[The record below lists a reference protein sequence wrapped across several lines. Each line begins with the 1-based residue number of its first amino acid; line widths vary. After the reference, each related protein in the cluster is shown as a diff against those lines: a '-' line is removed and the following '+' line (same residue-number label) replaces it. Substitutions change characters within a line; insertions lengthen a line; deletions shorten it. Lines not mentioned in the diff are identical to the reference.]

1 MIMDEKQ
8 IDNFIKQKAKMEQ
21 MKLPTGINHKIDSAM
36 KGLPKP
42 QRLIRRL
49 IKRGIA
55 VAAVVILI
63 GVGFSPSYAQNIP
76 IIKSVFSYFSQ
87 TGDFYNKQYV
97 KYSAAV
103 DRSESDRN
111 FTVTINE
118 VAVDD
123 NYLVMSFT
131 AKGNEDFS
139 EEFASSPYLFGK
151 ASVNGK
157 NLTGPAMEAEMIDP
171 SSIAGYL
178 SYFIGREQLPNNF
191 TLDFHITQIDQT
203 TSNLRFSFDISKTV
217 AENDSQL
224 VYPNVYVALPF
235 GEVTVTKVAM
245 SPLGNSVMLNV
256 ANPDPKPMI
265 HKFFIL
271 DDTGRSLYVTG
282 NTSNGKDLH
291 EVFFIKGTGTPKE
304 LTLIPYRF
312 SPDYDL
318 KPVEFL
324 SEQLKN
330 TPITFEPR
338 DGTQLIV
345 EKAVTNGSQA
355 QVYYTINGVY
365 PHGYAVKLVL
375 FDDQGKQVFPA
386 NNTEQLI
393 DPKTNQFIVQFD
405 GLDENKEYQIATP
418 RLNDLEVLDK
428 YKIVIPLE

>member
-1 MIMDEKQ
+1 MDEKQ
-8 IDNFIKQKAKMEQ
+8 MDSFLKQKAKMEQ
-21 MKLPTGINHKIDSAM
+21 IELTEAINHKIDSTM
-36 KGLPKP
+36 KELPKP
-42 QRLIRRL
+42 RRL

-55 VAAVVILI
+55 VAAAFIMI

-87 TGDFYNKQYV
+87 TENFYNKQYL
-97 KYSAAV
+97 KYSATV
-103 DRSESDRN
+103 DRSETDQN

-123 NYLVMSFT
+123 NYLVMSYT
-131 AKGNEDFS
+131 VKGNEDFS
-139 EEFASSPYLFGK
+139 DEFAPSPYLFGK

-157 NLTGPAMEAEMIDP
+157 NLTGPAMKAEMIDK
-171 SSIAGYL
+171 SSFAGYL
-178 SYFIGREQLPNNF
+178 SYFIGREQLPSNF
-191 TLDFHITQIDQT
+191 TLDFQLTHIYQT
-203 TSNLRFSFDISKTV
+203 KSNLSFSFDISKTV
-217 AENDSQL
+217 AENDSE
-224 VYPNVYVALPF
+224 VFYPNISASFPF

-245 SPLGNSVMLNV
+245 SPLGNSIMLSI

-282 NTSNGKDLH
+282 NTSNGRDLH
-291 EVFFIKGTGTPKE
+291 EVFFIKGKSTPKE

-318 KPVEFL
+318 KPIEFL
-324 SEQLKN
+324 SEELAS

-338 DGTQLIV
+338 DETQLII
-345 EKAVTNGSQA
+345 EKAVFNGSQA
-355 QVYYTINGVY
+355 QVYYRINGVY
-365 PHGYAVKLVL
+365 PFAYAVKLVL
-375 FDDQGKQVFPA
+375 FDDLGNQIFPN

-393 DPKTNQFIVQFD
+393 DSETNQFIIQFD
-405 GLDENKEYQIATP
+405 GLDENKEYNIATP

-428 YKIVIPLE
+428 YKIEIRLE